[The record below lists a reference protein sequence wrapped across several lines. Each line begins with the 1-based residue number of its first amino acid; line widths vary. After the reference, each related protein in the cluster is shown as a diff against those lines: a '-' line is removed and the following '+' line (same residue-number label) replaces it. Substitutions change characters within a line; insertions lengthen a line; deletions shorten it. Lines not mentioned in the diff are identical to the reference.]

1 MHLRGVPRRHRALD
15 LRRAVLDAPSPRS
28 VRTGAAAHPASS
40 LAPTITVVVP
50 TFREA
55 QNLPHLIDGLAR
67 LRESHC
73 LPLDLLIIDDD
84 SQDGSL
90 ELVQSR
96 REAWV
101 QIVVRTGQ
109 RGLSS
114 AVLEG
119 LRRAR
124 GEVLVCMDADLS
136 HPPAA
141 LPRMLAKLQ
150 EGADFVIGSRY
161 ASGGSTAHDWGF
173 LRWLN
178 SRLATLLA
186 RPLTTVRDPMAGFF
200 ALRRSTFAKGRDFAP
215 VGYKIGLELLVRCGC
230 ERVVEVPIH
239 FDSRRYGRSKLTLK
253 QQLLYLQHLRRLYV
267 FRYGLWTQLTQF
279 LAVGAMGTVV
289 NLAALTTL
297 IGAGV
302 PTRGAVAAA
311 IFLSMCFNFV
321 LNRRFSFSLARGR
334 SWVRQFA
341 GYLAASSA
349 GALINY
355 STTLFVLGRFGTRP
369 QAAALVGIVAGTS
382 FNFIASRYLVFRVSH
397 VRPALGD

>member
-1 MHLRGVPRRHRALD
+1 MHPRSTLSSQRLVDVKTAGLGVL
-15 LRRAVLDAPSPRS
+15 SPRPTAPPAA
-28 VRTGAAAHPASS
+28 RHAAA
-40 LAPTITVVVP
+40 APTITVIVP
-50 TFREA
+50 TYKEA
-55 QNLPHLIDGLAR
+55 ENLPHLIDGLAR

-73 LPLDLLIIDDD
+73 LPLDLLIVDDD
-84 SQDGSL
+84 SRDGSV
-90 ELVQSR
+90 ELVQAR
-96 REAWV
+96 RESWV
-101 QIVVRTGQ
+101 QMLVRTGE
-109 RGLSS
+109 RGLSA

-119 LRRAR
+119 LSHAH
-124 GEVLVCMDADLS
+124 GDVLVCMDADLS
-136 HPPAA
+136 HPPDA

-161 ASGGSTAHDWGF
+161 AAGGSTADDWGF

-178 SRLATLLA
+178 SRVATLLA

-200 ALRRSTFAKGRDFAP
+200 ALRRSTFARGRDYAP
-215 VGYKIGLELLVRCGC
+215 VGYKIGLELIVRCGC

-239 FDSRRYGRSKLTLK
+239 FDTRRYGRSKLTLK

-267 FRYGLWTQLTQF
+267 FKYGLWTQLTQF

-311 IFLSMCFNFV
+311 IFLAMCFNFV

-334 SWVRQFA
+334 SWIRQFF
-341 GYLAASSA
+341 GFVAASSL
-349 GALINY
+349 GAIINY
-355 STTLFVLGRFGTRP
+355 STTLFVLGRLGTRP

-397 VRPALGD
+397 VRPAVGD